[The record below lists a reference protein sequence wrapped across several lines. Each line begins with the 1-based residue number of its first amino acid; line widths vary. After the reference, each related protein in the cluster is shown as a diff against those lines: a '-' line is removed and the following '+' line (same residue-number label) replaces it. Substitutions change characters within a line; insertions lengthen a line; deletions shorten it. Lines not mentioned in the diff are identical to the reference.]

1 MSNSRIHWYL
11 QEGEAFFLPL
21 EFCISNVFFFSN
33 DVIRGRFHAKFPF
46 FSSSA
51 AFVGYLGQVFHQSFS
66 VVEPKSK
73 SKVFRSSKNMLEA

>member
-46 FSSSA
+46 FSSA
-51 AFVGYLGQVFHQSFS
+51 AFVGHLGRAVLTTLM
-66 VVEPKSK
+66 
-73 SKVFRSSKNMLEA
+73 RSCLKAKALE